1 MIAYLKK
8 KGLLT
13 PTIYNYINDYW
24 RDIVHLVNN
33 PKGEIGGDDIPE
45 DDPEPI
51 GEAMDM
57 HNENI

>member
-1 MIAYLKK
+1 MIAYLKR

-33 PKGEIGGDDIPE
+33 PKGEFGGEDIPE
-45 DDPEPI
+45 DDPEP
-51 GEAMDM
+51 
-57 HNENI
+57 